1 MISFSNIGYMGR
13 LGNQMFQFAST
24 LATGKRKG
32 YEVRFPIENCSGFRR
47 IGPID
52 LSTGA
57 LSDVKCDL
65 LDCFNIPNDYF
76 ISSPRLQIYSLFNE
90 GKFEYDDRIESK
102 PDGCNLSGYF
112 QTEKYFL
119 DIKEEIKNI
128 FSFKKEIVEEGDRI
142 LREISGGKE
151 LVSIHVRR
159 GDYTLYPDHHPTCN
173 PEYYSLGI
181 QEIRKVSEKD
191 LKVII
196 FSDDKQWC
204 LDNMKNYIG
213 EDFSITNTEDPYVEL
228 YMMTKCDY
236 HVIANSS
243 FSWWGSWLSNSKLT
257 VAPSRWFGPSMDK
270 NTDDI
275 YCKNWKIL

>member
-24 LATGKRKG
+24 LAIGKRKG

-52 LSTGA
+52 LNTGA

-65 LDCFNIPNDYF
+65 LDCFDIPNEYF
-76 ISSPRLQIYSLFNE
+76 ISSSRLQIYSLFNE
-90 GKFEYDDRIESK
+90 GKFEYDDRIESI

-119 DIKEEIKNI
+119 GIKEEIKNI
-128 FSFKKEIVEEGDRI
+128 FAFKKEIVEEGDRI
-142 LREISGGKE
+142 LREISEGKE

-159 GDYTLYPDHHPTCN
+159 GDYTLYPDHHPTCD
-173 PEYYSLGI
+173 PYYYSRCLE
-181 QEIRKVSEKD
+181 EIKKISGGS
-191 LKVII
+191 LKVIV

-213 EDFSITNTEDPYVEL
+213 EDFSITNSEDPYTEL
-228 YMMTKCDY
+228 YMMTKCEY

-243 FSWWGSWLSNSKLT
+243 FSWWGSWLSDSKLT
-257 VAPSRWFGPSMDK
+257 IAPSRWFGPAINK
-270 NTDDI
+270 NTEDI
-275 YCKNWKIL
+275 YSKEWINI